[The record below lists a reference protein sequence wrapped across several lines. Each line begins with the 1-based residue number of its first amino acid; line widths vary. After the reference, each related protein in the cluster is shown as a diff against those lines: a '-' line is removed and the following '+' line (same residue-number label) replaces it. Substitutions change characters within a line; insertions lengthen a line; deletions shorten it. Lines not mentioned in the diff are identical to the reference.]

1 MFDDVMPGGGFL
13 VATVPLGRTL
23 TREKLTD
30 MQKEFADVAR
40 KFVENEVIPRVDE
53 IEVKAEED
61 GMPLVI
67 KLTKQAGELG
77 LLAVD
82 IPEEYEGLGQD
93 KTTSM
98 AIAEAMYGCASF
110 GATMG
115 AHAGIGALPIT
126 LFGNEEQKQQWLPKL
141 AYAELISSYAL
152 TEPGSGS
159 DALSGRATAEL
170 SEDGKYY
177 ILNGEKQYI
186 TNGSWADLSIVF
198 ARIGDKYTGFIVDL
212 HSEGV
217 SRGVEE
223 KKMGIKGSSTCSL
236 IFENVKVPV
245 ENMLG
250 KPGQAAAI
258 ALNILNLGRLKLGFG
273 ALGNCKYAIDLT
285 LKFGSDRKQ
294 FGQPIITFDMQKGKL
309 ADMVADTYAVD
320 ALNYRA
326 VGDIDKALE
335 QLEHDDTYFDK
346 MIQVLKTYALECSI
360 SKIAGS
366 ETLMSVA
373 NSAVR
378 MHGGYGFCEEYRV
391 ERVAR
396 DNVVDTIFEG
406 TNDIN
411 RLTIFATLTQNIFG
425 AAMPFREFME
435 NLDSDLRNGKVGR
448 IDAEGP
454 LGDEIADCMAAKR
467 VVAYAIDHALIHC
480 GKNIKNDQQVM
491 AAIADMMVALYKMD
505 STVARAHQVMEDIG
519 EKKAAT
525 HLDVARYICYKNG
538 QIICNLAT
546 DIIHSVVTPGQLSQK
561 LSNLKKLI
569 ACLERPVNVVELRR
583 RIAGAI
589 IEAKEYNL

>member
-13 VATVPLGRTL
+13 VATVPLGKIL

-40 KFVENEVIPRVDE
+40 KFVENEVLPRVEE

-67 KLTKQAGELG
+67 KLLKQAGELG

-98 AIAEAMYGCASF
+98 VIAEAMYGCASF
-110 GATMG
+110 GATLG
-115 AHAGIGALPIT
+115 AHAGIGTLPIT
-126 LFGNEEQKQQWLPKL
+126 LFGNEAQKQEWLPKV
-141 AYAELISSYAL
+141 AYGELISSYAL

-159 DALSGRATAEL
+159 DALSGRTTAEPT
-170 SEDGKYY
+170 EDGKYY
-177 ILNGEKQYI
+177 IINGEKQYI
-186 TNGSWADLSIVF
+186 TNGSWADLSVVF
-198 ARIGDKYTGFIVDL
+198 ARIGDKYSAFIVDL

-217 SRGVEE
+217 SRGAEE

-236 IFENVKVPV
+236 IFENVKVPA

-285 LKFGSDRKQ
+285 VKFGSERKQ

-326 VGDIDKALE
+326 VGDVDKALE
-335 QLEHDDTYFDK
+335 NLEHDETYIDK

-378 MHGGYGFCEEYRV
+378 MHGGYGFCEEYKV
-391 ERVAR
+391 ERIAR

-406 TNDIN
+406 TNEIN

-435 NLDSDLRNGKVGR
+435 QVDKELREGSVARQPG
-448 IDAEGP
+448 EGP
-454 LGDEIADCMAAKR
+454 LAEEIADCMAAKK
-467 VVAYAIDHALIHC
+467 VAAYAINHALIHC

-491 AAIADMMVALYKMD
+491 AAISDIMVALYKMD
-505 STVARAHQVMEDIG
+505 STVARAHQVAEDVG
-519 EKKAAT
+519 VGKAAT
-525 HLDVARYICYKNG
+525 HLDVARYVCYKNG
-538 QIICNLAT
+538 RIINDLAT
-546 DIIHSVVTPGQLSQK
+546 DIIYSVVTPGQLDRK
-561 LSNLKKLI
+561 LANLKQLI
-569 ACLERPVNVVELRR
+569 ACLDRPVNAVQLRR
-583 RIAGAI
+583 RIADAI
-589 IEAKEYNL
+589 IEAGEYNL